1 MENGVGRKDDMK
13 DGKLRWDLLP
23 LDLIEK
29 IVEVYHFGAQ
39 KYAPNTW
46 KQLEDGENRYRG
58 ALLRHL
64 VEHEKGNL
72 RDDESGLLHAQ
83 HLCWNAIALLY
94 FAIEK
99 EKRKIP
105 VSVVTQ
111 EEMENILFGCDEMK
125 YTKP

>member
-1 MENGVGRKDDMK
+1 MEQGRKDDMK

-46 KQLEDGENRYRG
+46 KQLENGEQRYKA

-64 VEHEKGNL
+64 VEHDKGNL
-72 RDDESGLLHAQ
+72 RDNESGLLHAQ
-83 HLCWNAIALLY
+83 HMCWNAIAMLY
-94 FAIEK
+94 FAIKK
-99 EKRKIP
+99 E
-105 VSVVTQ
+105 Q
-111 EEMENILFGCDEMK
+111 NIAEDCCSGK
-125 YTKP
+125 QSTI

>member
-1 MENGVGRKDDMK
+1 MTEGRKDDMK

-83 HLCWNAIALLY
+83 HLCWNAIALLH

-111 EEMENILFGCDEMK
+111 EEMENRLFGCDEMR

>member
-1 MENGVGRKDDMK
+1 MEQGRKDDVK

-46 KQLEDGENRYRG
+46 KQLENGEQRYKA

-64 VEHEKGNL
+64 VEHDKGNL
-72 RDDESGLLHAQ
+72 RDKESGLLHAQ
-83 HLCWNAIALLY
+83 HMCWNAIAMLY
-94 FAIEK
+94 FAMEK
-99 EKRKIP
+99 EQNIP
-105 VSVVTQ
+105 EDCCNGKQSTV
-111 EEMENILFGCDEMK
+111 
-125 YTKP
+125 

>member
-1 MENGVGRKDDMK
+1 MTEGRKDDMK

-99 EKRKIP
+99 EKHESP

-111 EEMENILFGCDEMK
+111 EEMENRLFGCDEMR